1 MNIAV
6 CRGLAQAQSCSACT
20 ASSLLCRPMPILAV
34 FGAHKGGVF
43 VVGSLVWGMVV
54 GGFRP
59 DRVDVIGAG
68 VRLVG
73 VAVIMYATRGA

>member
-1 MNIAV
+1 
-6 CRGLAQAQSCSACT
+6 
-20 ASSLLCRPMPILAV
+20 MPILAV